1 MKLVLIVK
9 LIFYKDVP
17 FNFLLPSLNNYIKA
31 NVFYGNINV
40 KIPPFSDLNWD
51 WYVYLFTPVKCK
63 IATSNTLNAYKTQH

>member
-31 NVFYGNINV
+31 NVFYGNTNV
-40 KIPPFSDLNWD
+40 KKNAFLGFKLRLICLF
-51 WYVYLFTPVKCK
+51 VYTGEMQDCNFKHFK
-63 IATSNTLNAYKTQH
+63 RI